1 MRQSKRIRSLRLAT
15 GETVEAG
22 IDARGPATSWNL
34 PVELSFEEEIDL
46 GIAFLNLSDETTPIG
61 LSLYAEGERFD
72 STEVVLAPKARTDL
86 FVTELLLNT
95 QNQNIEGTVVISAE
109 RDVIVTS
116 LRTRRGVAESSVALG
131 TQQVFEN
138 PR

>member
-1 MRQSKRIRSLRLAT
+1 MAT

-22 IDARGPATSWNL
+22 IDARGAATSWNV

-46 GIAFLNLSDETTPIG
+46 GIALLNLSDEAARIG
-61 LSLYAEGERFD
+61 ISLYAAGERFD
-72 STEVVLAPKARTDL
+72 STEVVLAPKARTAL
-86 FVTELLLNT
+86 FVTELLLKT

-131 TQQVFEN
+131 ALQVFEN